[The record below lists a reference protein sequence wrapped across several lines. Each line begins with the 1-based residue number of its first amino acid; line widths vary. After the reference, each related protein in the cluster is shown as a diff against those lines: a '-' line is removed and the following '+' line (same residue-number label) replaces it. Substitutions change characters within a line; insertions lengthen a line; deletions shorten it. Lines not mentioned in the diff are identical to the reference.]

1 MLSTYGMYLNDSGPS
16 SQNPFEVVHG
26 VAQGFPVVLRL
37 IVVHPGDV
45 LVRLAGDRDG
55 VR

>member
-1 MLSTYGMYLNDSGPS
+1 MYLNDSGPPGE
-16 SQNPFEVVHG
+16 NPLEVVHG
-26 VAQGFPVVLRL
+26 VTKGFPVILRL
-37 IVVHPGDV
+37 VVVHPGDV